1 MRLTQTK
8 EFKMTRTQE
17 IYLDTIDAA
26 GHNFETAA
34 DCLRDG
40 SFLAAAEYTD
50 DDQSNIEIVYSALTD
65 STDLLDIFT
74 KDGESMC
81 DGVTVD
87 QDFDNETTMLT
98 FDVSG
103 YKPFTITVHNKEM
116 AIEV

>member
-1 MRLTQTK
+1 
-8 EFKMTRTQE
+8 MTRTQQ
-17 IYLDTIDAA
+17 IYLDAIDAA
-26 GHNFETAA
+26 EHNFETAA
-34 DCLRDG
+34 ECLRDG
-40 SFLAAAEYTD
+40 IFLSLAEYTD
-50 DDQSNIEIVYSALTD
+50 DDQSNIEIVHSALTD

-103 YKPFTITVHNKEM
+103 YKPFTITVHNKEI
-116 AIEV
+116 AIKV